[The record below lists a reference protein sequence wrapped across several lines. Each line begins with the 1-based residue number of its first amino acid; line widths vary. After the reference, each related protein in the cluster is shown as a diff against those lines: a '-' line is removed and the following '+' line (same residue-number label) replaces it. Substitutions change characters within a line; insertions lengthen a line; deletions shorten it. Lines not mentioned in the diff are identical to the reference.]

1 MCVTANERCG
11 SRKLD
16 DESSCCALPPD
27 EETNMLKPL
36 LWCSPLLLLGAW
48 GQQQPMPATAM
59 PAEAAQMVNPI
70 QATPVSQAHAK
81 KLYGYDCALCHGATG
96 KGNGE
101 LVRDLK
107 LSMKDWSDPAAL
119 KNRTDGELFY
129 IISNGEGPM
138 PAEGSRAK
146 QEDIWNL
153 VVLVRS
159 FSKP

>member
-1 MCVTANERCG
+1 
-11 SRKLD
+11 
-16 DESSCCALPPD
+16 
-27 EETNMLKPL
+27 MLKPL

-48 GQQQPMPATAM
+48 GQQQPMPATAI
-59 PAEAAQMVNPI
+59 PLEAAQTVNPI
-70 QATPVSQAHAK
+70 KATPESQTHAK
-81 KLYGYDCALCHGATG
+81 KLYGYDCALCHGTTG
-96 KGNGE
+96 KGDGE

-153 VVLVRS
+153 VILVRS
-159 FSKP
+159 FGKP